1 MLQVSANVG
10 NCLSDITRNNCE
22 EINKKMDNQFKKMR
36 KELIKKIEV
45 NIDDKHK

>member
-1 MLQVSANVG
+1 MLQVSANVA